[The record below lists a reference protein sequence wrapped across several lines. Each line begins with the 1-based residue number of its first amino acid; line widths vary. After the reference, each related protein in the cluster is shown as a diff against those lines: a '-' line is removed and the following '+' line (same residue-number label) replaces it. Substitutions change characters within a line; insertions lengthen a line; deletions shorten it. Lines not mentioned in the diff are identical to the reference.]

1 MRSIAGRSELFV
13 HGSRSALAAGLRS
26 SNSSRQ
32 IMSDRKELI
41 RGGVLFMSVVIRRM
55 PGDSDD
61 TLIRKFQRKVMNEG
75 IIPEAK
81 RRAFYLKPSLARKQ
95 KKEDARRAKKMWA

>member
-1 MRSIAGRSELFV
+1 MPV
-13 HGSRSALAAGLRS
+13 TV
-26 SNSSRQ
+26 
-32 IMSDRKELI
+32 KK
-41 RGGVLFMSVVIRRM
+41 M

-61 TLIRKFQRKVMNEG
+61 TLIRKFQRKVLNEG

-95 KKEDARRAKKMWA
+95 KKEDARRAKKMWS